1 MKECA
6 MEIQAVLNTLELLN
20 MPSTYDNVNR
30 MFGIYNTLAK
40 VRDKLNNTVEAGQ
53 NGRETD
59 SE

>member
-1 MKECA
+1 

-40 VRDKLNNTVEAGQ
+40 VRDKLNNTVEADQ